1 MRPVN
6 FCSKGLATSMNYTFQ
21 FGVAFESLPALLK
34 AAVLT
39 VELSFFAF
47 WGGALI
53 GLAGAAA
60 KTFGGNVV
68 RRLAQGYVVFFTN
81 TPALLQI
88 YLLYY
93 GLPEVGI
100 LLPSFT
106 CVLLG
111 LTLNAGA
118 YLTEIQRAGFLSVRK
133 TEIEAAETLG
143 MSLWQQIRFVIVPH
157 IAKTIYP
164 PLANMFLI
172 LVLGSSMAAV
182 FSVDELTGTAINI
195 STETYRWLEMFTL
208 VAGVYIVLT
217 FIASIMLAVVGRRFF
232 RVKARMF

>member
-1 MRPVN
+1 V
-6 FCSKGLATSMNYTFQ
+6 NYTFQ
-21 FGVAFESLPALLK
+21 FGVALESLPFLLK
-34 AAVLT
+34 ASVLT
-39 VELSFFAF
+39 VELSFLAF

-60 KTFGGNVV
+60 KTFGGPVA
-68 RRLAQGYVVFFTN
+68 RRIAQGYVVFFTN

-88 YLLYY
+88 YLFYY

-118 YLTEIQRAGFLSVRK
+118 YLTEVQRAGFLSVRQ

-143 MSLWQQIRFVIVPH
+143 MTRFQQIRYVIIPH

-164 PLANMFLI
+164 PLSNMFLI
-172 LVLGSSMAAV
+172 LILGSSMAAV

-217 FIASIMLAVVGRRFF
+217 FIASIMLAYIGWKVF
-232 RVKARMF
+232 RVKAKVF

>member
-1 MRPVN
+1 
-6 FCSKGLATSMNYTFQ
+6 MNYTFQ
-21 FGVAFESLPALLK
+21 FGVAFESLPFLLK
-34 AAVLT
+34 ASVLT
-39 VELSFFAF
+39 VELSFLAF

-60 KTFGGNVV
+60 KTFCGPVAS
-68 RRLAQGYVVFFTN
+68 RIAQGYVVFFTN

-88 YLLYY
+88 YVLYY

-118 YLTEIQRAGFLSVRK
+118 YLTEVQRAGFLSVRQ

-143 MSLWQQIRFVIVPH
+143 MTRFQQIRYVIIPH

-164 PLANMFLI
+164 PLSNMFLI
-172 LVLGSSMAAV
+172 LILGSSMAAV

-217 FIASIMLAVVGRRFF
+217 FIASLMLAFIGWKVF
-232 RVKARMF
+232 RVKAKVF

>member
-1 MRPVN
+1 
-6 FCSKGLATSMNYTFQ
+6 MNYTFQ
-21 FGVAFESLPALLK
+21 FGVALESLPALLR
-34 AAVLT
+34 AGILT

-60 KTFGGNVV
+60 KTFGGPVV
-68 RRLAQGYVVFFTN
+68 SRLAQAYVVFFTN

-100 LLPSFT
+100 ILPSFT

-118 YLTEIQRAGFLSVRK
+118 YLTEIQRAGFLSVRL

-208 VAGVYIVLT
+208 VAGVYIILT
-217 FIASIMLAVVGRRFF
+217 FVASIMLAVVGRKFF

>member
-1 MRPVN
+1 
-6 FCSKGLATSMNYTFQ
+6 MNYTFQ
-21 FGVAFESLPALLK
+21 FGVALESLPFLLK
-34 AAVLT
+34 ASVLT
-39 VELSFFAF
+39 VELSFLAF

-60 KTFGGNVV
+60 KTFGGPVA
-68 RRLAQGYVVFFTN
+68 RRIAQGYVVFFTN

-88 YLLYY
+88 YLFYY

-118 YLTEIQRAGFLSVRK
+118 YLTEVQRAGFLSVRQ

-143 MSLWQQIRFVIVPH
+143 MTRFQQIRYVIIPH

-164 PLANMFLI
+164 PLSNMFLI
-172 LVLGSSMAAV
+172 LILGSSMAAV

-217 FIASIMLAVVGRRFF
+217 FIASIMLAFIGWKVF
-232 RVKARMF
+232 RVKAKVF

>member
-1 MRPVN
+1 
-6 FCSKGLATSMNYTFQ
+6 MNYTFQ

-34 AAVLT
+34 AAILT
-39 VELSFFAF
+39 VELSFFSF

-53 GLAGAAA
+53 GLAGATA
-60 KTFGGNVV
+60 KTFGGPIVS
-68 RRLAQGYVVFFTN
+68 RIAQGYVVFFTN

-88 YLLYY
+88 YVLYY

-100 LLPSFT
+100 ILPSFT
-106 CVLLG
+106 CVLIG

-118 YLTEIQRAGFLSVRK
+118 YLTEIQRAGFLSVRQ

-172 LVLGSSMAAV
+172 LILGSSMAAV

-217 FIASIMLAVVGRRFF
+217 FIASIMLAVVGRKIF
-232 RVKARMF
+232 RVKVRMF

>member
-1 MRPVN
+1 
-6 FCSKGLATSMNYTFQ
+6 MNYTFQ
-21 FGVAFESLPALLK
+21 FGVALESLPDLLG
-34 AAVLT
+34 ASLLT
-39 VELSFFAF
+39 IELSFFAF

-60 KTFGGNVV
+60 KSYGGAAVKS
-68 RRLAQGYVVFFTN
+68 LAQIYVVFFTN

-88 YLLYY
+88 YFLYY

-118 YLTEIQRAGFLSVRK
+118 YLTEIQRAGFLSVR
-133 TEIEAAETLG
+133 TNEIEAAETLG
-143 MSLWQQIRFVIVPH
+143 MSRWQQIRFIVVPH

-164 PLANMFLI
+164 PLSNFFII

-182 FSVDELTGTAINI
+182 FSIDELTGTAINI

-208 VAGVYIVLT
+208 VAIVYIILT
-217 FIASIMLAVVGRRFF
+217 FFASLMLAFVGYKFF
-232 RVKARMF
+232 RVKVSLV

>member
-1 MRPVN
+1 
-6 FCSKGLATSMNYTFQ
+6 MNYTFQ
-21 FGVAFESLPALLK
+21 FGVALESLPFLLK
-34 AAVLT
+34 ASVLT
-39 VELSFFAF
+39 VELSFLAF

-60 KTFGGNVV
+60 KTFGGPAA
-68 RRLAQGYVVFFTN
+68 RRIAQGYVVFFTN

-88 YLLYY
+88 YLFYY

-118 YLTEIQRAGFLSVRK
+118 YLTEVQRAGFLSVRQ

-143 MSLWQQIRFVIVPH
+143 MTRFQQIRYVIIPH

-164 PLANMFLI
+164 PLSNMFLI
-172 LVLGSSMAAV
+172 LILGSSMAAV

-217 FIASIMLAVVGRRFF
+217 FIASIMLAYIGWKVF
-232 RVKARMF
+232 RVKAKVF

>member
-1 MRPVN
+1 MD
-6 FCSKGLATSMNYTFQ
+6 YTFQ
-21 FGVAFESLPALLK
+21 FGVAFESLPALMK
-34 AAVLT
+34 AAILT
-39 VELSFFAF
+39 VELSFLAF

-53 GLAGAAA
+53 GLGGAAA
-60 KTFGGNVV
+60 KTFGGPVV
-68 RRLAQGYVVFFTN
+68 RRIAQGYVVFFTN

-100 LLPSFT
+100 IMPSFT

-118 YLTEIQRAGFLSVRK
+118 YLTEIQRAGFLSVRQ

-172 LVLGSSMAAV
+172 LILGSSMAAV

-217 FIASIMLAVVGRRFF
+217 FIASIMLALVGRKFF

>member
-1 MRPVN
+1 MD
-6 FCSKGLATSMNYTFQ
+6 YTFQ
-21 FGVAFESLPALLK
+21 FGVAFESLPALMK
-34 AAVLT
+34 AAILT
-39 VELSFFAF
+39 VELSFLAF

-60 KTFGGNVV
+60 KTFGGPVV
-68 RRLAQGYVVFFTN
+68 SRIAQGYVVFFTN

-100 LLPSFT
+100 IMPSFI

-118 YLTEIQRAGFLSVRK
+118 YLTEIQRAGFLSVRQ

-172 LVLGSSMAAV
+172 LILGSSMAAV

-217 FIASIMLAVVGRRFF
+217 FVASIMLALVGRKFF

>member
-1 MRPVN
+1 
-6 FCSKGLATSMNYTFQ
+6 MNYTFQ
-21 FGVAFESLPALLK
+21 FGVALESLPFLLK
-34 AAVLT
+34 ASVLT
-39 VELSFFAF
+39 VELSFLAF

-60 KTFGGNVV
+60 KTFGGPVA
-68 RRLAQGYVVFFTN
+68 RRIAQGYVVFFTN

-88 YLLYY
+88 YLFYY

-118 YLTEIQRAGFLSVRK
+118 YLTEVQRAGFLSVRQ

-143 MSLWQQIRFVIVPH
+143 MTRFQQIRYVIIPH

-164 PLANMFLI
+164 PLSNMFLI
-172 LVLGSSMAAV
+172 LILGSSMAAV

-217 FIASIMLAVVGRRFF
+217 FIASIMLAYIGWKVF
-232 RVKARMF
+232 RVKAKVF